1 MAMKM
6 TLEGIICALITP
18 LTEQEKIDER
28 GVDKLLERVVGGGIK
43 TLLALG
49 STGEQATLRDAEKRR
64 LLQVVKNAMPAGVA
78 LIVGTGDTGTL
89 RAIDNAKMAQDAGAD
104 AVIVTPPSYYL
115 FDDGALLNY
124 YERIAEAIELPIIL
138 YNISRYTG
146 NKLSLELVKRLSADQ
161 RIIGIKDSDR
171 DMDYFH
177 KLLER
182 THAQK
187 HFSVIQGS
195 DRLFVESFVA
205 GAPAGVSVT
214 ANIYPELTVSLYDHY
229 RRGDIGGAQARQQRN
244 LELVKVIIR
253 HGCFPVELKTAADNP
268 ARKEPETVNSPP
280 PDTSPARQR
289 PFLIP
294 PENSHDE

>member
-104 AVIVTPPSYYL
+104 GIVV
-115 FDDGALLNY
+115 GAL
-124 YERIAEAIELPIIL
+124 IPACCSAAITRARTSRSTAHCWLP
-138 YNISRYTG
+138 G
-146 NKLSLELVKRLSADQ
+146 
-161 RIIGIKDSDR
+161 
-171 DMDYFH
+171 H
-177 KLLER
+177 
-182 THAQK
+182 
-187 HFSVIQGS
+187 
-195 DRLFVESFVA
+195 
-205 GAPAGVSVT
+205 
-214 ANIYPELTVSLYDHY
+214 LTT
-229 RRGDIGGAQARQQRN
+229 IW
-244 LELVKVIIR
+244 
-253 HGCFPVELKTAADNP
+253 
-268 ARKEPETVNSPP
+268 
-280 PDTSPARQR
+280 
-289 PFLIP
+289 
-294 PENSHDE
+294 